1 MRLLSGLL
9 LLFLAGCGIPYDG
22 ETIINIEGRV
32 VDAYN
37 QPLPNQR
44 AYLGASYGDNGY
56 DTATYK
62 TVTDGQ
68 GAFRLTLFRPN
79 EGAELIFEENSTY
92 LPLFCT
98 GLHTSN
104 FSGLQWNLGTLVRY
118 KTTDLVSVTIVV
130 NTVNP
135 NSILEQLNLTGMIY
149 TPNYDFNTLTTGD
162 PISLDYQVRKNQT
175 CTLQYK
181 VKNGLT
187 QQVSELTVPLVI
199 AESNVTYTLNL

>member
-1 MRLLSGLL
+1 MRLFSGLL
-9 LLFLAGCGIPYDG
+9 LLFLASCGIPYDG

-44 AYLGASYGDNGY
+44 AYLGASYDEDGY
-56 DTATYK
+56 DTATYQ

-79 EGAELIFEENSTY
+79 EGAELIFEENSSY
-92 LPLFCT
+92 LPLICT
-98 GLHTSN
+98 GLHKSN

-118 KTTDLVSVTIVV
+118 KASDLVPLNIVV

-149 TPNYDFNTLTTGD
+149 TTNYDFHTLTSGD
-162 PISLDYQVRKNQT
+162 PILLDYQVRKNQT
-175 CTLQYK
+175 CILQYK
-181 VKNGLT
+181 VKNALT
-187 QQVSELTVPLVI
+187 QQVSELAVPVVI
-199 AESNVTYTLNL
+199 AETALTYTLNL